1 MTDEASQFSVH
12 TSAAAALGS
21 PPPGSSQ
28 DAISDSEAEPLP
40 LDLIKREKKK
50 APTPSK
56 PKRLFG
62 LTTLAALRQRP
73 QLALRQKEAKRS
85 IVKAEQLTRS
95 SPPRAPAVSDDTA
108 GPSNAPLDLP
118 VGHADPAPESPSAGP
133 LPALASVPREWK
145 RAHSPGAHQEGHSMP
160 PDGNSAGLAPVTDEA
175 TSFTFPPLPQP
186 KLDQELRLQTGSH
199 AAVNDDLGGLS
210 ASEAAG
216 PASTAADS
224 APHDGAAATDLGI
237 AQVTPRTQ
245 RQQAQQGVPSQ
256 QPLQSPDPDSA
267 WGLVSPR
274 SYAPPDAM
282 ADASFPPLSH
292 AVQRRPNPMVQPAL
306 RLAAET
312 AGAIRHADAAEF
324 SLGSFAV
331 PMVAGARE
339 LNADPPQGASVWPS
353 RQAQGAEPQADS
365 PNRGDAD
372 TAPPGAD
379 TSLLASSSAAAVTA
393 PPAGTPAA
401 GVPLVFGQRVAGR
414 GPFRLSNELQQ
425 ALSGKPKPGRG
436 RDKPAV
442 PLPEPSADLVL
453 QRALMEKPK
462 PRPRPRRPPVTPQ
475 STGMFS
481 CHCIHCAFCPVLSKA
496 APTLFLCLHW
506 HASLCAGQRRA
517 SFS

>member
-1 MTDEASQFSVH
+1 MWCYVDGVPVTDEASKFSVH

-21 PPPGSSQ
+21 PPPGSSK
-28 DAISDSEAEPLP
+28 DVISDPEAEVLP

-85 IVKAEQLTRS
+85 IVKAEQLRRS
-95 SPPRAPAVSDDTA
+95 SPPRALAVSDDTA

-118 VGHADPAPESPSAGP
+118 LGHAVTAAESPSAGP

-145 RAHSPGAHQEGHSMP
+145 RAHSSGADREGHSML
-160 PDGNSAGLAPVTDEA
+160 PDGSSAALAPVTDKA

-186 KLDQELRLQTGSH
+186 KLKQELRVQMGSH
-199 AAVNDDLGGLS
+199 AAVSDDLEGPS

-216 PASTAADS
+216 PALTAADS
-224 APHDGAAATDLGI
+224 AAHDGAAATKLGI

-256 QPLQSPDPDSA
+256 QSLQSPDPDSA
-267 WGLVSPR
+267 WGLVSPH
-274 SYAPPDAM
+274 SYAPSDTM

-292 AVQRRPNPMVQPAL
+292 AVQRRPNPMMQPAP
-306 RLAAET
+306 RLAQAAET
-312 AGAIRHADAAEF
+312 AGPSGHADAAELPF
-324 SLGSFAV
+324 GALVVPLVAAV
-331 PMVAGARE
+331 RQLEQP
-339 LNADPPQGASVWPS
+339 LGASVWPS
-353 RQAQGAEPQADS
+353 RQAPGVERLADS
-365 PNRGDAD
+365 PHRADAD

-379 TSLLASSSAAAVTA
+379 ISLLASSSAAAVTA
-393 PPAGTPAA
+393 PPAAPAETPAA
-401 GVPLVFGQRVAGR
+401 GVPPVFGQRVAGR

-436 RDKPAV
+436 RDKPAS

-475 STGMFS
+475 STGTSS
-481 CHCIHCAFCPVLSKA
+481 CHCIH
-496 APTLFLCLHW
+496 
-506 HASLCAGQRRA
+506 
-517 SFS
+517 